1 MGEYEDY
8 IIDKPERFM
17 LKNENIL
24 AQAKEQAIIL
34 TSLSEANM
42 TVKEIHDLYTLP
54 DGKHSKTLK
63 TIYRYMDTLEQI
75 GLVKLAGHRKTKGK
89 RSLEKLYCR
98 TAKVFFNDDDAHKTA
113 WLSTDDGQRFIEM
126 LTTLIW
132 QLHGKEGDTEALKEA
147 VLAYFKASQVQ
158 INKVIDKTMTDD
170 KFADTMDK
178 YSLYE
183 IKGALTFVSHIQ
195 AMLDSRETLDEMKKL
210 LD

>member
-1 MGEYEDY
+1 MPEINYDKTYGALNDAVYVHTLEEIMWCNEKGARLLGYDTPEQLKGKNPFDFATDEHYFDLMMEAGSVGRMGE
-8 IIDKPERFM
+8 
-17 LKNENIL
+17 
-24 AQAKEQAIIL
+24 
-34 TSLSEANM
+34 
-42 TVKEIHDLYTLP
+42 
-54 DGKHSKTLK
+54 
-63 TIYRYMDTLEQI
+63 
-75 GLVKLAGHRKTKGK
+75 
-89 RSLEKLYCR
+89 
-98 TAKVFFNDDDAHKTA
+98 VFFNDAAAHKTT

-158 INKVIDKTMTDD
+158 INKVIEKTMTDD

-195 AMLDSRETLDEMKKL
+195 TMLDSRETLDEMKKL